1 LRKPSEGRQWLKN
14 AAGNKLESDDAT
26 VEKGLTNQARHA
38 HDQKRISSKGAV
50 ILLFLICVM
59 ASPQARAK
67 MNVDFNPDLDFTK
80 YKTFAY
86 IGGVEHLVMMQLDPS
101 EIRNRVHEMVAREL
115 INRGLKE
122 VKRDENPDLAV
133 RYFANS
139 NTNVNSS
146 ATLDWGGFD
155 PFIAGYWGNSYEV
168 WTTRTTR
175 EGSLLI
181 DLIDVKR
188 KDLAWRVYL
197 EQKILHQD
205 KVWAKVNEEITKS
218 FESYPPTEKDKE
230 EKRKERAEHPP
241 KPQKPTFQ

>member
-1 LRKPSEGRQWLKN
+1 M
-14 AAGNKLESDDAT
+14 AG
-26 VEKGLTNQARHA
+26 QARRA
-38 HDQKRISSKGAV
+38 HDKKRTSSRGVV
-50 ILLFLICVM
+50 IILFLISLMV
-59 ASPQARAK
+59 SPQARAK
-67 MNVDFNPDLDFTK
+67 TNVDFNPNLDFTK

-115 INRGLKE
+115 INHEMKE

-155 PFIAGYWGNSYEV
+155 PFIGNYWGYSYEV

-175 EGSLLI
+175 EGSLMI

-205 KVWAKVNEEITKS
+205 KVWEKVNEEITKS
-218 FESYPPTEKDKE
+218 FESYPPAEKEKE

-241 KPQKPTFQ
+241 KPEKPTFQ